1 MARLAGIL
9 TTSAGRL
16 VTDET
21 GLPGGYDFQFVWSN
35 DPAVDSA
42 PSLGTALGEQ
52 LGLKL
57 VPSERP
63 LEFLVIDQ
71 VQPPTPD

>member
-1 MARLAGIL
+1 MARLAGLL

-21 GLPGGYDFQFVWSN
+21 GLPGAYDFVFAWFPGP
-35 DPAVDSA
+35 DA
-42 PSLGTALGEQ
+42 PFLGTALDDQ

-63 LEFLVIDQ
+63 IEYLVVDQ